1 MMGWIIVSIILVL
14 LAFGLG
20 RRQGQRGKSQSQQQL
35 DALGEAWQKG
45 YDEAVKYLGQ
55 AGPPAAPAPAP
66 TAAEAPGIP
75 APQLQPQPARP
86 QASSSG
92 DAAPAAPM
100 APASQPYLQP
110 AAAGPAPA
118 YRAPAPMAPPRPAAP
133 AKPIKVLTKRERE
146 LRNINITLYVAALM
160 IVAAG
165 ALFLSFALPPL
176 SKLIAFF
183 LLSAAFYGGGLV
195 TFAVKPSLR
204 PAGAAFAGTG
214 LALLPLCAIATY
226 NTVTISGPAT
236 WLVFSAIGTVA
247 VGYATI
253 TFKSR
258 VLAWVAVLILVS
270 TAMAS
275 AAAMQRGVLYY
286 MLILLVLSIVLM
298 LLGVRSERI
307 RHSIFFQALLGT
319 AQLLPAFVFALS
331 VILFEM
337 LTSRDLFWI
346 FALLTAQLL
355 LSVRLLPNLRL
366 LRTYAARA
374 AFMAMLVAG
383 CNYLGFSGTSTWL
396 VLAFAFGLQAVA
408 VLLCSTGY
416 QQRLGL
422 ARRHLQSERAVLW
435 CSGVV
440 SVTGAYL
447 YAQGFEA
454 FVLSY
459 IAVPIFLV
467 LCIPGLLRSA
477 KMEAG
482 VIAVLP
488 LVALVD
494 MQNHSW
500 RPLVVFALALLGLS
514 LAHRNARDLPR
525 EMAGRAR
532 WVLTLVGAGVLGAA
546 LHELTAGDSGKSEN
560 SAPLIAVLFVLFILW
575 AANLANRALLDPGM
589 AQGHRL
595 GRMAASA
602 LLGAVLLIGLRLLS
616 TAGDYGYASEG
627 NVLFLGIGGLAW
639 FITGLAIAVGL
650 VIASGW
656 KLRDLPAQRPELDK
670 PVNLAAACLLM
681 GLYALSFGKDIW
693 LLAILIGSA
702 SLGYFI
708 WCLRRSTKTQWK
720 ILYAALAQVLFSS
733 MVWWFAYSME
743 FDIHGR
749 FCLLLVSV
757 AIPQLFRL
765 LASIRTG
772 KALRRELR
780 WMAVG
785 LLVGIP
791 VATLAYGQFM
801 GGMDRGAALLACLF
815 FGLHGLAAFK
825 AETTL
830 TVAKGQFYLFAPI
843 LSLILMISIPAL
855 AMGDGT
861 GWVRST
867 WWSSQVACAM
877 LLALS
882 LAALFLEW
890 RLRTNKQYSM
900 ALGLAIFLPA
910 AWAAAWQAGSWWA
923 VGTHLLLA
931 LAFILMV
938 HTRKSAWYAAGASIM
953 LCVAILRAVFEM
965 RQAGGAWILA
975 PMDVAWALIGAGIAL
990 YLLAIF
996 HGRMK
1001 DPMPGYPE
1009 FGYRHADPP
1018 GSASRLYFAGM
1029 LLALLLAGGIAH
1041 LDGGANWRVVG
1052 GALLVFG
1059 VAVLVRLFELPQRL
1073 VPYAVDGF
1081 ILLGALLALSSYA
1094 QILGTPRASNL
1105 AAYACI
1111 IAVVLVAWRNIRANA
1126 QLEKIYL
1133 LAASVSG
1140 SLALLTAL
1148 IDSNGDA
1155 QVIGLVFFGGLVA
1168 WGLKLG
1174 ERLYIWWGAVA
1185 ITLAVLWF
1193 LRDLA
1198 FLWLVIIGLG
1208 LIAAA
1213 VFKLVKVDK
1222 QNSVPANPDSPVDP
1236 PTPPGQEPTGHDE
1249 PR

>member
-1 MMGWIIVSIILVL
+1 MASMMGWIIVSIILVL

-20 RRQGQRGKSQSQQQL
+20 RRQGSRDKSQSQQQL
-35 DALGEAWQKG
+35 DALGEAWQQG

-55 AGPPAAPAPAP
+55 PGPPGASAPA
-66 TAAEAPGIP
+66 AAQAPGVP
-75 APQLQPQPARP
+75 AQPLEAQPASRK
-86 QASSSG
+86 
-92 DAAPAAPM
+92 DAAPAASM
-100 APASQPYLQP
+100 APSSQPYLQP
-110 AAAGPAPA
+110 AAAGAARA
-118 YRAPAPMAPPRPAAP
+118 YRAPLPTATLQPAAP
-133 AKPIKVLTKRERE
+133 VKPIKVLTKRERE

-176 SKLIAFF
+176 SKLIALF

-226 NTVTISGPAT
+226 STVNISGPAT
-236 WLVFSAIGTVA
+236 WLVFSAIGTLA
-247 VGYATI
+247 VGYATL

-270 TAMAS
+270 TAMAG

-286 MLILLVLSIVLM
+286 MLILLVLSIALM
-298 LLGVRSERI
+298 LLAVRSERI
-307 RHSIFFQALLGT
+307 RHSIFFRALHGT

-331 VILFEM
+331 VILLEM
-337 LTSRDLFWI
+337 LASRDLFWI

-383 CNYLGFSGTSTWL
+383 CNYLGFSATSSWL

-435 CSGVV
+435 CLAVA
-440 SVTGAYL
+440 SVIGAFL
-447 YAQGFEA
+447 YAQGFET

-459 IAVPIFLV
+459 IAVPIFMALG
-467 LCIPGLLRSA
+467 IPGLLRSA
-477 KMEAG
+477 KLEVG

-514 LAHRNARDLPR
+514 LAQRNARNLRR
-525 EMAGRAR
+525 EMTLHAR
-532 WVLTLVGAGVLGAA
+532 WVVTLVGAGVLGAA
-546 LHELTAGDSGKSEN
+546 LDELTAGDYGNPDGSS
-560 SAPLIAVLFVLFILW
+560 PLIAVLFVLFILW
-575 AANLANRALLDPGM
+575 AANLASRAVLDSGM

-595 GRMAASA
+595 GRVGASA
-602 LLGAVLLIGLRLLS
+602 LLGVVLLFSLRLLT
-616 TAGDYGYASEG
+616 TAGDYSYASEST
-627 NVLFLGIGGLAW
+627 VVFLGIGGLAW
-639 FITGLAIAVGL
+639 FITGLVLAVGL

-656 KLRDLPAQRPELDK
+656 RLRDVPAQRPELEQ
-670 PVNLAAACLLM
+670 PINVIAACLLI
-681 GLYALSFGKDIW
+681 GLYALSFGKEIW
-693 LLAILIGSA
+693 PLAILIGA
-702 SLGYFI
+702 ATLGYFI
-708 WCLRRSTKTQWK
+708 WSLRRSTNARWK

-733 MVWWFAYSME
+733 MVWWIAYSME

-749 FCLLLVSV
+749 FCLLLVSIAV
-757 AIPQLFRL
+757 PQLLRL
-765 LASIRTG
+765 LASIRDG

-785 LLVGIP
+785 LLAGIP
-791 VATLAYGQFM
+791 VATLAYGQFA
-801 GGMDRGAALLACLF
+801 GGMDRGTILLACLF

-825 AETTL
+825 AETSL
-830 TVAKGQFYLFAPI
+830 TVAKRQLYLFAPI
-843 LSLILMISIPAL
+843 LALILLISIPAL
-855 AMGDGT
+855 AMEDAT

-882 LAALFLEW
+882 LAALVLEW
-890 RLRTNKQYSM
+890 RLRANKSYSI

-910 AWAAAWQAGSWWA
+910 AWADAWQAGSWWA
-923 VGTHLLLA
+923 VGAHLLLA
-931 LAFILMV
+931 LGFILLV
-938 HTRKSAWYAAGASIM
+938 HTRKSAWYAAGAAIM
-953 LCVAILRAVFEM
+953 LCVAILRAVFEV
-965 RQAGGAWILA
+965 RQAGGAVVLA
-975 PMDVAWALIGAGIAL
+975 PMDAAWALVGAGLAL

-1001 DPMPGYPE
+1001 DPIPGYPE
-1009 FGYRHADPP
+1009 FGYLHADPP
-1018 GSASRLYFAGM
+1018 GSASRLYFAAM

-1041 LDGGANWRVVG
+1041 LDGGAIWQVAG

-1059 VAVLVRLFELPQRL
+1059 VTVLVRLFELPRRL

-1081 ILLGALLALSSYA
+1081 ILVGALLALGSYA

-1111 IAVVLVAWRNIRANA
+1111 VAVVLVAWRNIRANA
-1126 QLEKIYL
+1126 RLERTYL
-1133 LAASVSG
+1133 LAASVAG
-1140 SLALLTAL
+1140 SLALLAAL
-1148 IDSNGDA
+1148 VQSNGVA
-1155 QVIGLVFFGGLVA
+1155 QAIGLVFFGGLVA

-1174 ERLYIWWGAVA
+1174 ERLFIWWGAAA
-1185 ITLAVLWF
+1185 ITLSALWF

-1198 FLWLVIIGLG
+1198 FLWLVVIGLG

-1222 QNSVPANPDSPVDP
+1222 QNSLPVRPQNPVDP
-1236 PTPPGQEPTGHDE
+1236 PIPAGQEPSGQDG
-1249 PR
+1249 PRQV